1 MCPPEGVATSGAGR
15 GRRKTMSPSNPTS
28 PRESRATSSDL
39 RVFRIF
45 QHVPDAALSKLAAH
59 AREQVVAEGQVVYE
73 AGAAGHDF
81 YVVAAGTV
89 DGHRN
94 TPAGRQPIT
103 RTRVGQLFG
112 EVSFLDARPR
122 DVTTVASDRGALL
135 RFEGAEVRRA
145 MGADHAIGA
154 ALLRTFWHSLAA
166 KIRQANEFMSDIT
179 PAAAAPAARPDGERG
194 QAVDIKPRR
203 KLDLFAETGLSAAEL
218 RLLATTLRAESFQ
231 PDATLFLEGE
241 RGSSLYILVDGRVQI
256 SRRVPGRGESPL
268 ATLRR
273 GEVFGEMALVDD
285 QPRSADASA
294 GPDGCTVLVLDQR
307 DLDEVLHRPSEASAQ
322 FLHLVC
328 QVLCHRLRGM
338 VNLLASHRMK
348 AGPR

>member
-1 MCPPEGVATSGAGR
+1 
-15 GRRKTMSPSNPTS
+15 MSPLDPTS
-28 PRESRATSSDL
+28 QRDPRATFSDL
-39 RVFRIF
+39 RVFRLF
-45 QHVPDAALSKLAAH
+45 QHIPDAALAKLAAH
-59 AREQVVAEGQVVYE
+59 AREQVVAQGQMLYE
-73 AGAAGHDF
+73 AGTTGHDF
-81 YVVAAGTV
+81 FVVIAGTV

-94 TPAGRQPIT
+94 TPAGRQPVT

-122 DVTTVASDRGALL
+122 DVTTIASDRGALL
-135 RFEGAEVRRA
+135 RFQGAEVRRA
-145 MGADHAIGA
+145 MVSDHEMGA

-166 KIRQANEFMSDIT
+166 KIRQANQFMSDIVP
-179 PAAAAPAARPDGERG
+179 PAAAAAPRPDGERG
-194 QAVDIKPRR
+194 QSVDLKPGT
-203 KLDLFAETGLSAAEL
+203 KLDLFAETGLSTAEL

-241 RGSSLYILVDGRVQI
+241 RGESLYILVEGEVRI
-256 SRRVPGRGESPL
+256 SRRAPGRGESPL

-294 GPDGCTVLVLDQR
+294 GPDGCTALVLGQR
-307 DLDEVLHRPSEASAQ
+307 DLDEVIQRPSEAASQ
-322 FLHLVC
+322 FLDLVC

-338 VNLLASHRMK
+338 VNLLATQRMK
-348 AGPR
+348 AADKNS